1 MSSIGKTAGFVL
13 VDTEGKQGAK
23 NRPGF
28 KARAEQRAADR
39 KRMIEAAKERI
50 RAREGGQANG

>member
-13 VDTEGKQGAK
+13 VDTEGKQGIK

-28 KARAEQRAADR
+28 QARADQRAADR
-39 KRMIEAAKERI
+39 KRMIEAAKAKAAAR
-50 RAREGGQANG
+50 REGGQ